1 MKNFSYLQDI
11 PELATLH
18 KFCDDAECSHNTNT
32 DVCALNCR
40 RALEWI
46 VRALYS
52 LKHIQVES
60 KDSLY
65 TLMSSEPFMEFLDD
79 SRLMMAAHFVRKVGN
94 KAAHTGGVKGG
105 ESFFCLLNLYNFI
118 GGVLLKL
125 RVIDTL
131 TPFDKALI
139 PQKGGMYV
147 IPEDTPMMV
156 AEDEIPYGKRP
167 TQRPTPTLPEREGE
181 GATQLSNE
189 LPPEVNEALD
199 YTEAETRKLF
209 IDLMLEEAGWEVQT
223 VKGALVPSKA
233 CIEVEVGKPHP
244 TSPQGEGTFPSNTGI
259 GFADYVL
266 FGANG
271 KPLAV
276 VEAKRTTKDSA
287 IGKHQAELYADC
299 LEKQY
304 GVRPVIY
311 YTNGYTTYIIDGLG
325 YPPRLLFGFH
335 TEDELQVLI
344 QRRGR
349 QQITDLKVKDYIT
362 DREYQKRAIKSV
374 CEHFNSNHR
383 RGLIVMATG
392 TGKTRVAISLSD
404 VLIRNG
410 WAKNILF
417 LADRTALVNQAKK
430 NFVKLLPDSTY
441 CVLSE
446 NKNPDKN
453 ARIMFSTYQTMIN
466 YIDTDDKEFSVGR
479 FDLIII
485 DEAHR
490 SVFGKYTA
498 IFDYFDSLIVGLT
511 ATPRD
516 EVEKSTYDLFQM
528 ETGEPNFA
536 YELEEAVEDGYLV
549 NYSVQT
555 RTTDI
560 LKNGI
565 KYNNLTKEEKQQME
579 SIWKYEAAKA
589 ATDVTIIDEEAKH
602 RDIQSKEIF
611 KYIFNTDTIDKVI
624 VDLMENG
631 LKVQGG
637 DLIGKTIIFGYN
649 HQHADLIVKRFNV
662 LYPEYGAD
670 FCVLIDNYVK
680 YAQDLINNFEV
691 RENLPQI
698 AVSVDMLDT
707 GIDVPDILNLVFFK
721 PIHSYIKFW
730 QMIGRGT
737 RLSQGIFDD
746 GSDKNVFIIFDWCGN
761 FEYFDKHPKG
771 KEQLTQISLT
781 ERLFGLQVDLAVALQ
796 HQKYQ
801 EDEFAKKL
809 HDNTK
814 KHLHSQVISLNDH
827 HISVRQKWQYV
838 DKYRKEESWTYI
850 SSLDAVELKD
860 NIAPLVVSGVTDEG
874 AKKYDILLTN
884 IELSYIDAD
893 VNAEGSKIKVEQ
905 ISQALEE
912 KASIPQVAAKMEVIK
927 EVADHKFWETATLSR
942 LEYVRKEI
950 RELVKFIL
958 GTDSRT
964 FTINIKDTV
973 EAVHG
978 TGVVHPRLTYKQR
991 IIDYLAK
998 NKDLPVIQKI
1008 FNLEKL
1014 SNAEIIELERICWK
1028 ELGTKEEYDKYLE
1041 KGHLLF
1047 GDSVAVFIRSM
1058 IGVDRII
1065 ALQRFSKF
1073 LSDNTLNSMQEEYI
1087 KTIISYVCEN
1097 GDITPQNLIED
1108 APFCDY
1114 DWVETFGEKLI
1125 SVRKYVNEIHEVVIA

>member
-1 MKNFSYLQDI
+1 MKNFDYLHDI
-11 PELATLH
+11 PELATLY
-18 KFCDDAECSHNTNT
+18 KFCNEAECAHNTNT
-32 DVCALNCR
+32 DVCALNSR
-40 RALEWI
+40 RALEWM
-46 VRALYS
+46 VRAIYVM
-52 LKHIQVES
+52 KHIQVDE

-65 TLMSSEPFMEFLDD
+65 TLMSSEPFTEFIDD
-79 SRLMMAAHFVRKVGN
+79 RRLMMAAHFVRKVGN
-94 KAAHTGGVKGG
+94 KAAHTGAVKDG
-105 ESFFCLLNLYNFI
+105 ESFFCLLNLYNFV

-125 RVIDTL
+125 GVLKTL
-131 TPFDKALI
+131 PPFDKALI

-147 IPEDTPMMV
+147 IPEDKPMMV
-156 AEDEIPYGKRP
+156 AEDAIPVDMSGDL
-167 TQRPTPTLPEREGE
+167 TP
-181 GATQLSNE
+181 NE
-189 LPPEVNEALD
+189 LPSEVTEALE
-199 YTEAETRKLF
+199 YTEKETRSLF
-209 IDLMLEEAGWEVQT
+209 IDLMLEEAGWEVQR
-223 VKGALVPSKA
+223 VEGAIVPSKA
-233 CIEVEVGKPHP
+233 CIEIEVNGMP
-244 TSPQGEGTFPSNTGI
+244 TSNGVGY
-259 GFADYVL
+259 ADYVL

-287 IGKHQAELYADC
+287 IGKHQAELYANC

-325 YPPRLLFGFH
+325 YPPRLLYGFH

-349 QQITDLKVKDYIT
+349 NQITDLNIKENIT

-374 CEHFNSNHR
+374 CEHFNTNHR

-430 NFVKLLPDSTY
+430 NFVNLLPDSTY

-446 NKNPDKN
+446 NKEPDMN

-466 YIDTDDKEFSVGR
+466 YIDTESKGFSVGR

-536 YELEEAVEDGYLV
+536 YELAEAVEDGYLV
-549 NYSVQT
+549 DYSVLT

-565 KYNNLTKEEKQQME
+565 KYNNLTKEEKKQME
-579 SIWKYEAAKA
+579 SIWKYEAARS
-589 ATDVTIIDEEAKH
+589 ATDVNSTDTEVHH
-602 RDIQSKEIF
+602 RDIQNKEIF
-611 KYIFNTDTIDKVI
+611 KYIFNTDTVDKVI

-649 HQHADLIVKRFNV
+649 HQHADLIVKRFNA
-662 LYPEYGAD
+662 LYPEYGAN

-691 RENLPQI
+691 RDNLPQI

-746 GSDKNVFIIFDWCGN
+746 GSDKDGFFIFDWCGN

-771 KEQLTQISLT
+771 KEPLAQISLT

-801 EDEFAKKL
+801 EDDFAKKL
-809 HDNTK
+809 HDDTK
-814 KHLHSQVISLNDH
+814 KHLNNLVVNLNDH

-838 DKYRKEESWTYI
+838 DKYRKDEAWVYV

-860 NIAPLVVSGVTDEG
+860 NIAPLIVSGITDEG
-874 AKKYDILLTN
+874 AKKYDILLIN

-912 KASIPQVAAKMEVIK
+912 KASIPQVAAKMGVIK

-958 GTDSRT
+958 GTDNKT
-964 FTINIKDTV
+964 FTINIKDTIESV
-973 EAVHG
+973 LG
-978 TGVVHPRLTYKQR
+978 TGVVLPRLTYKQR

-1014 SNAEIIELERICWK
+1014 SSAEIIELEHICWR

-1041 KGHLLF
+1041 KGHLLY
-1047 GDSVAVFIRSM
+1047 GDSVAVFIRS
-1058 IGVDRII
+1058 IVGVDRIV

-1097 GDITPQNLIED
+1097 GDITPQNLIDD

-1125 SVRKYVNEIHEVVIA
+1125 SVRSFVNEIHEVVIA

>member
-11 PELATLH
+11 PELATLY
-18 KFCDDAECSHNTNT
+18 KFCDEAECSHNTNA

-46 VRALYS
+46 IRAIYAM
-52 LKHIQVES
+52 KHIHVDS

-65 TLMSSEPFMEFLDD
+65 TLMSSEPFTEFLDD
-79 SRLMMAAHFVRKVGN
+79 SRQMMAAHFVRKVGN

-105 ESFFCLLNLYNFI
+105 ESFFCLLNLYNLV

-125 RVIDTL
+125 GVL
-131 TPFDKALI
+131 KNLAPFDKALI

-147 IPEDTPMMV
+147 IPEETPMMV
-156 AEDEIPYGKRP
+156 AEG
-167 TQRPTPTLPEREGE
+167 PTPALPEREGE
-181 GATQLSNE
+181 SAMQLPKE
-189 LPPEVNEALD
+189 MDKALD

-209 IDLMLEEAGWEVQT
+209 IDLMLEEAGWDVQS
-223 VKGALVPSKA
+223 VEGALVPSKA
-233 CIEVEVGKPHP
+233 CIEVEVNGMP
-244 TSPQGEGTFPSNTGI
+244 TDKGI
-259 GFADYVL
+259 GYADYVL

-276 VEAKRTTKDSA
+276 VEAKRTTKDPA

-446 NKNPDKN
+446 NKDPDKN

-466 YIDTDDKEFSVGR
+466 YIDTDDKEFSIGR

-549 NYSVQT
+549 DYSVQT

-565 KYNNLTKEEKQQME
+565 KYSKLTKEEKKQME

-589 ATDVTIIDEEAKH
+589 ATDVIIIDEEAKH
-602 RDIQSKEIF
+602 RDIESKEIF
-611 KYIFNTDTIDKVI
+611 KYIFNTDTVDKVI

-746 GSDKNVFIIFDWCGN
+746 GSDKNGFIIFDWCGN

-809 HDNTK
+809 HDDTK
-814 KHLHSQVISLNDH
+814 KHLHSQVVSLNDH

-838 DKYRKEESWTYI
+838 DKYRKEESWTYV

-860 NIAPLVVSGVTDEG
+860 NIAPLVVSGITDEG

-912 KASIPQVAAKMEVIK
+912 KASIPQVAAKMDVIK

-964 FTINIKDTV
+964 FTINIKDTM
-973 EAVHG
+973 ETIIG
-978 TGVVHPRLTYKQR
+978 TDVVLPRLTYKQR

-1014 SNAEIIELERICWK
+1014 SGNEIIELERICWR
-1028 ELGTKEEYDKYLE
+1028 ELGTKEEYDKYVE
-1041 KGHLLF
+1041 KGHLLY
-1047 GDSVAVFIRSM
+1047 GDCVAIFIRSM
-1058 IGVDRII
+1058 IGVDRIV
-1065 ALQRFSKF
+1065 ALQMFSKF

-1097 GDITPQNLIED
+1097 GDITTQNLIED

-1125 SVRKYVNEIHEVVIA
+1125 SVRNYVNEIHEVVIA

>member
-1 MKNFSYLQDI
+1 MKNFDYLHEI
-11 PELATLH
+11 PELEKLY
-18 KFCDDAECSHNTNT
+18 KFCDEAECSHNTNY

-40 RALEWI
+40 RALEWM
-46 VRALYS
+46 VRSIYAL
-52 LKHIQVES
+52 KQIQTDS

-65 TLMSSEPFMEFLDD
+65 TLVSSEPFTEFIDD
-79 SRLMMAAHFVRKVGN
+79 SRLMLAVHYIRKVGN
-94 KAAHTGGVKGG
+94 KAAHQGGIIEK
-105 ESFFCLLNLYNFI
+105 ESYFSLFNLYNFI

-139 PQKGGMYV
+139 PAKGGMYV
-147 IPEDTPMMV
+147 VPEEEPLMV
-156 AEDEIPYGKRP
+156 AEENLLTTVTENVDTAP
-167 TQRPTPTLPEREGE
+167 LP
-181 GATQLSNE
+181 S
-189 LPPEVNEALD
+189 EVSEALD
-199 YTEAETRKLF
+199 HTEAETRRLF

-223 VKGALVPSKA
+223 TEGAIVPSKA
-233 CIEVEVGKPHP
+233 CIEVEVNGMP
-244 TSPQGEGTFPSNTGI
+244 TENGVGY
-259 GFADYVL
+259 ADYVL

-276 VEAKRTTKDSA
+276 IEAKRTTKDSA

-311 YTNGYTTYIIDGLG
+311 YTNGYSTYIIDGLG
-325 YPPRLLFGFH
+325 YPPRQLFGFH
-335 TEDELQVLI
+335 TEEELQILI

-466 YIDTDDKEFSVGR
+466 YIDTEAKEFSVGR

-536 YELEEAVEDGYLV
+536 YELAEAVEDGYLV
-549 NYSVQT
+549 DYSVLT

-565 KYNNLTKEEKQQME
+565 RYNNLSKEEKEQME
-579 SIWKYEAAKA
+579 SIWKYEAAKSA
-589 ATDVTIIDEEAKH
+589 MDVTSDEAEIKH

-637 DLIGKTIIFGYN
+637 DLIGKSIIFGYN
-649 HQHADLIVKRFNV
+649 HQHADMIVKRFYE
-662 LYPEYGAD
+662 LYPEYGSD

-680 YAQDLINNFEV
+680 YSQDLINNFEV
-691 RENLPQI
+691 RGNLPQI

-721 PIHSYIKFW
+721 PVHSYIKFW

-737 RLSQGIFDD
+737 RLSQGIYDD
-746 GSDKNVFIIFDWCGN
+746 GRDKDGFSIFDWCGN

-771 KEQLTQISLT
+771 KEPLAQISLT

-809 HDNTK
+809 HDDTK
-814 KHLHSQVISLNDH
+814 KHLHGQVLSLNDH

-838 DKYRKEESWTYI
+838 DKYRKDETWVYI

-860 NIAPLVVSGVTDEG
+860 NIAPLVVSGITDEG
-874 AKKYDILLTN
+874 AKKYDILLIN

-912 KASIPQVAAKMEVIK
+912 KASIPQVAAKMEIIK

-958 GTDSRT
+958 GTDNRT
-964 FTINIKDTV
+964 FTINIKDTIETV
-973 EAVHG
+973 LSKGIVL
-978 TGVVHPRLTYKQR
+978 PRLTYKQR

-1014 SNAEIIELERICWK
+1014 SNTEIIELENICWR

-1041 KGHLLF
+1041 KGHLLY

-1058 IGVDRII
+1058 IGVDRIV
-1065 ALQRFSKF
+1065 ALQMFSQF
-1073 LSDNTLNSMQEEYI
+1073 LSDNTLNSIQEEYI

-1097 GDITPQNLIED
+1097 GDITPQNLID
-1108 APFCDY
+1108 DSPFCDY
-1114 DWVETFGEKLI
+1114 DWIEVFGEKLI
-1125 SVRKYVNEIHEVVIA
+1125 SVRNYVKEIHDVVIA